1 MEVMEVMVFMS
12 AYSCYKYSDASFLLS
27 AFSKCIHLLPNKF
40 KHGSP
45 CVPSHFRIQLA
56 MKLA

>member
-1 MEVMEVMVFMS
+1 MDFMS
-12 AYSCYKYSDASFLLS
+12 AYSYYKYSDTSFLLS

-45 CVPSHFRIQLA
+45 CMPSDFGIQLA